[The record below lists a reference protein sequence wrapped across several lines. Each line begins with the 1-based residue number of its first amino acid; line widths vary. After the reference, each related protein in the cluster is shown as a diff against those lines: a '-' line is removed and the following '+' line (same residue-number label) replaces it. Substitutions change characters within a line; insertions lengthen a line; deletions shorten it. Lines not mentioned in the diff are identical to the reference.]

1 MGGVTGK
8 MVRRTSREYIRGV
21 SPYERKGKEKK
32 VKDRNESVCLN
43 CDKEECKRGVCEKFR
58 KKN

>member
-1 MGGVTGK
+1 
-8 MVRRTSREYIRGV
+8 MVRRTSTAYIRGV
-21 SPYERKGKEKK
+21 SPYETKGKEKK

-43 CDKEECKRGVCEKFR
+43 CDKEECKREVCEKFR

>member
-1 MGGVTGK
+1 MGGMTDK

-21 SPYERKGKEKK
+21 SPYETKAKEKK
-32 VKDRNESVCLN
+32 VKDKNESVCLN

>member
-1 MGGVTGK
+1 MGGMTDK

-43 CDKEECKRGVCEKFR
+43 CDKEECKRGYCEKMKR
-58 KKN
+58 